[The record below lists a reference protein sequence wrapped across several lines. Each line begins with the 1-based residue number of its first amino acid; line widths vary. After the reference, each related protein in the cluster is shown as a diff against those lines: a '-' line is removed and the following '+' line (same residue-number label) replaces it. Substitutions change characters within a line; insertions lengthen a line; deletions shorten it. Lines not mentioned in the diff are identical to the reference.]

1 MASNLDWFAIGLV
14 LEEWRKAEIA
24 KVIAS
29 YPPALL
35 LPTTPAIQRA
45 LCIGP
50 WSDAARMS
58 HDPGD
63 EDRSER

>member
-1 MASNLDWFAIGLV
+1 MASSLDWFVIGAV
-14 LEEWRKAEIA
+14 LGQRRKAEIA

-45 LCIGP
+45 LRIGP
-50 WSDAARMS
+50 WSHAARMD